1 MSDEETESLQDQDQ
15 EEVEVEDEED
25 DDEDVDEVEEEPDT
39 SVADEDEL
47 DDTSDYVGEHYNQF
61 DDNTEYIKS
70 FHPEEL
76 HISFDEMYNLSIVER
91 DVDGNI
97 RDMNHTTYPILSKYE
112 KARIIGIRVNQLN
125 QGVDPF
131 IEIRNLN
138 LDKHII
144 AEEELKQKKLP
155 FIIKR
160 PIPNGHFEYWS
171 VKDLEMI

>member
-1 MSDEETESLQDQDQ
+1 MSDEETESHQDP
-15 EEVEVEDEED
+15 EEVEEDEEDEVEDEEMD
-25 DDEDVDEVEEEPDT
+25 DVEEDP
-39 SVADEDEL
+39 SVVDEDEHE
-47 DDTSDYVGEHYNQF
+47 DNSEYVGEHYNQF

-97 RDMNHTTYPILSKYE
+97 KDINHTTYPILSKYE

-125 QGVDPF
+125 QGTEPF
-131 IEIRNLN
+131 IVIRNLN

-160 PIPNGHFEYWS
+160 PIPNGHFEYWN
-171 VKDLEMI
+171 VNDLEMI